1 MRRGGRLVPR
11 PPSLQEVVSV
21 LSQAFHGIGA
31 LFALQP
37 FFYML
42 LGIVVGL
49 AFGVAPGLGGITAMA
64 ILVPLTYKLDQTS
77 AFALLIGAASAV
89 AFGGSV
95 SAILINTPGT
105 NQNVATCLD
114 GYPMTR
120 RGEGRRAIGIS
131 ATASAL
137 GGVIGA
143 VVLLA
148 LIPVM
153 HSIVLAFAPPE
164 YFMLC
169 LLGLTAIAG
178 VSGKNML
185 KGLVMGGLGML
196 LSFVGYD
203 PVTGTLRYTFN
214 LLYLYDGIDI
224 VAAVIG
230 LFAVA
235 EMISLMVEG
244 QTIVSKNVVEKPG
257 GLLEGVKDVF
267 RHWWLFVR
275 SSIIGTVIGI
285 IPGVGGGTANV
296 VAYSHAVQT
305 SRHPERFGTGIP
317 EGVIAPESA
326 NNASFGGALVPTVAF
341 GIPGSEMCVV
351 LLGAFMLHGL
361 VPGPEMLKEHVD
373 LVFQMAWGV
382 VFANIIAS
390 LIGVAL
396 MSWLVKMCSVRVS
409 LLAPSVIAI
418 ALLGA
423 YATAGSVGDV
433 VVALI
438 FGVFGYWMKK
448 LDYPRAPLMIGL
460 VLGNLAE
467 VNFHLS
473 MQIYGPGFLFRP
485 ISLVILVAILVFAFG
500 PYVQRMAGARRRA
513 SA

>member
-1 MRRGGRLVPR
+1 ML
-11 PPSLQEVVSV
+11 SAALQ
-21 LSQAFHGIGA
+21 GIGA
-31 LFALQP
+31 LFAFQP
-37 FFYML
+37 FTYML
-42 LGIVVGL
+42 LGILVGL

-64 ILVPLTYKLDQTS
+64 ILVPLTYKLGQTS

-114 GYPMTR
+114 GYPMTQ

-143 VVLLA
+143 TVLLA

-153 HSIVLAFAPPE
+153 HDAVLAFAPPE

-169 LLGLTAIAG
+169 VFGLTAIAG
-178 VSGKNML
+178 VSGKSMRR
-185 KGLVMGGLGML
+185 GLIMGGLGML
-196 LSFVGYD
+196 LSFVGCD

-214 LLYLYDGIDI
+214 LLYLYDGIGMVSAI
-224 VAAVIG
+224 IG
-230 LFAVA
+230 LFAIA

-244 QTIVSKNVVEKPG
+244 HTIVSEGAAQKPG
-257 GLLEGVKDVF
+257 GVIEGVKDVF
-267 RHWWLFVR
+267 RHWWLFIRTSV
-275 SSIIGTVIGI
+275 IGTVVGL
-285 IPGVGGGTANV
+285 IPGIGGGTANV
-296 VAYSHAVQT
+296 IAYSHAVQT
-305 SRHPERFGTGIP
+305 SRHPDKFGTGIP
-317 EGVIAPESA
+317 EGVIAPESS

-390 LIGVAL
+390 VIGVAL
-396 MSWLVKMCSVRVS
+396 LGWLVRMCSVRIS
-409 LLAPSVIAI
+409 LLAPPIIVVS
-418 ALLGA
+418 LLGA
-423 YATAGSVGDV
+423 YATAGRVGDV
-433 VVALI
+433 LVALI

-448 LDYPRAPLMIGL
+448 LGFPRAPLMIGM
-460 VLGNLAE
+460 VLGALAE
-467 VNFHLS
+467 VNFHLAV
-473 MQIYGPGFLFRP
+473 QIYGTGFMLRP
-485 ISLVILVAILVFAFG
+485 ITLAILAIILVFAFG
-500 PYVQRMAGARRRA
+500 PSVQRALAKRRSVA
-513 SA
+513 A

>member
-1 MRRGGRLVPR
+1 
-11 PPSLQEVVSV
+11 
-21 LSQAFHGIGA
+21 
-31 LFALQP
+31 
-37 FFYML
+37 ML
-42 LGIVVGL
+42 LGILVGL

-64 ILVPLTYKLDQTS
+64 ILVPLTYKLGQTS

-105 NQNVATCLD
+105 NQSVATCLD

-120 RGEGRRAIGIS
+120 SGEGRRAIGIS

-137 GGVIGA
+137 GGVVGA
-143 VVLLA
+143 IVLLA

-153 HSIVLAFAPPE
+153 HKVVLAFAPPE

-178 VSGKNML
+178 VSGKTML
-185 KGLVMGGLGML
+185 KGLVMGGLGIL

-214 LLYLYDGIDI
+214 ALYLYDGIDV

-230 LFAVA
+230 LFAIA
-235 EMISLMVEG
+235 EMMSLMVEG
-244 QTIVSKNVVEKPG
+244 STIVSGNVEEKPG
-257 GLLEGVKDVF
+257 GLVEGMKDVF
-267 RHWWLFVR
+267 RHWWLFLR
-275 SSIIGTVIGI
+275 SSVIGTVIGI
-285 IPGVGGGTANV
+285 IPGIGGGTANV

-305 SRHPERFGTGIP
+305 SRCPERFGTGVP

-361 VPGPEMLKEHVD
+361 VPGPEMLKEHLD

-382 VFANIIAS
+382 AFANIIAS
-390 LIGVAL
+390 LIGVAF
-396 MSWLVKMCSVRVS
+396 MSWLVRLCSVRVS
-409 LLAPSVIAI
+409 LLAPSIIAI
-418 ALLGA
+418 SLLGA
-423 YATAGSVGDV
+423 FATSGNVADV
-433 VVALI
+433 LVALV
-438 FGVFGYWMKK
+438 FGIFGYWMKK
-448 LDYPRAPLMIGL
+448 LGYPRAPLMIGL
-460 VLGNLAE
+460 VLGGLAE
-467 VNFHLS
+467 VNLHLS
-473 MQIYGPGFLFRP
+473 LQIYGLGFVLRP
-485 ISLVILVAILVFAFG
+485 IALVILALILVFAFG
-500 PYVQRMAGARRRA
+500 PAVQRVVAGRRRVEA
-513 SA
+513 

>member
-1 MRRGGRLVPR
+1 MEGRRACALPA
-11 PPSLQEVVSV
+11 PLEEVVLM
-21 LSQAFHGIGA
+21 LSQALQGISG
-31 LFALQP
+31 LFALEP
-37 FFYML
+37 FSYML
-42 LGIVVGL
+42 LGIIVGL

-64 ILVPLTYKLDQTS
+64 ILVPLTYKLGQTS

-105 NQNVATCLD
+105 NQSVTTCLD
-114 GYPMTR
+114 GYPMTQ

-153 HSIVLAFAPPE
+153 HKVVLAFAPPE

-178 VSGKNML
+178 VSGKTML
-185 KGLVMGGLGML
+185 KGLVMGGLGIL

-214 LLYLYDGIDI
+214 VLYLYDGINVVSAI
-224 VAAVIG
+224 IG
-230 LFAVA
+230 LFAIA
-235 EMISLMVEG
+235 EMISLMAEG
-244 QTIVSKNVVEKPG
+244 HTITSKDVVQKPG
-257 GLLEGVKDVF
+257 GVLEGMRDVF
-267 RHWWLFVR
+267 RHWWLFLR

-285 IPGVGGGTANV
+285 IPGIGGGTANV
-296 VAYSHAVQT
+296 IAYTHAVQT
-305 SRHPERFGTGIP
+305 SKHPEKFGTGVP
-317 EGVIAPESA
+317 EGVIAPEAA

-361 VPGPEMLKEHVD
+361 VPGPEMLKEHLD
-373 LVFQMAWGV
+373 LVFQMSWGV

-396 MSWLVKMCSVRVS
+396 MSWLVQLCSVRVS
-409 LLAPSVIAI
+409 LLAPPIIAI
-418 ALLGA
+418 SLLGA
-423 YATAGSVGDV
+423 YATAGNVADV
-433 VVALI
+433 LVALV

-448 LDYPRAPLMIGL
+448 LGYPRAPLMIGL
-460 VLGNLAE
+460 VLGGLAE

-473 MQIYGPGFLFRP
+473 LQIYGLGFIIRP
-485 ISLVILVAILVFAFG
+485 ITLVILAAILVFAFG
-500 PYVQRMAGARRRA
+500 PSVQRIVAGRRHA
-513 SA
+513 AA